1 MVKLTTINILEQ
13 PRALVTA
20 VLTRP
25 WLAGILACIIFS
37 AIFGAWLTK
46 FLGVQ
51 PETLPQVAAVFPE
64 KLDTTIFDDLRFKT
78 LRSFGSRPTPT
89 FGQTR
94 DIFQNLLTP
103 ETPPLP

>member
-51 PETLPQVAAVFPE
+51 PETPPQAAVVFPE
-64 KLDTTIFDDLRFKT
+64 KLDTTIFDDLRFKA

-94 DIFQNLLTP
+94 DIFQNILP
-103 ETPPLP
+103 PQIPPLP